1 MRKQKATVWCDRSQ
15 YEDPRLVAQQK
26 AARIRAAREVVGSP
40 SRSSTGGSGSL
51 TANTIG
57 RKAKIRHHGSSMVD
71 YGQASFVGGVPMR
84 LSASE
89 VGDEGN
95 SDDDGD
101 SQYVYDAHRRTA
113 SGRSSLGSGRR
124 STQLDARL
132 SSPNANPTVL
142 GGFNQDITPPSANGS
157 DDSPENAITPVPHHY
172 QQQQKQQHGN
182 GGGGYFAQ
190 PGGTG
195 NSGGSGDSVE
205 QETSFGNLGQMLPSS
220 QQTTKSSTLIRE
232 KSYRSPDELRR
243 RGSVDDRTM
252 TMSTGRLYVANP
264 DLSD

>member
-1 MRKQKATVWCDRSQ
+1 
-15 YEDPRLVAQQK
+15 
-26 AARIRAAREVVGSP
+26 
-40 SRSSTGGSGSL
+40 
-51 TANTIG
+51 
-57 RKAKIRHHGSSMVD
+57 
-71 YGQASFVGGVPMR
+71 MR

-205 QETSFGNLGQMLPSS
+205 QETSFGNVGQMMPSS
-220 QQTTKSSTLIRE
+220 QQTTKSSALIRE